1 MKRGKGK
8 HQRRLGEPTFDPLTK
23 SVPRRVQGPP
33 ELARPDPTT
42 ADFEDLLPARTVP
55 AASVGVEETEASR
68 RYLGLLRGAY
78 ETAQA
83 AALATAQ
90 LELQLADANAG
101 PDGELPDEFDADRF
115 LTTQR
120 KLLELR
126 VLKDFGEAFGLGTYL
141 ERIMATRIEAL
152 FGAHPVSV
160 TAGPDGKTSFY
171 GTDEAYLK
179 YRTKAGLKSSG

>member
-1 MKRGKGK
+1 MVKRSKRKKSSLLFNPLEKTVPKRVKG
-8 HQRRLGEPTFDPLTK
+8 PA
-23 SVPRRVQGPP
+23 
-33 ELARPDPTT
+33 ELAPKLDPTT
-42 ADFEDLLPARTVP
+42 ADLEDLLPIGAARLAPDVR
-55 AASVGVEETEASR
+55 VDETEASR
-68 RYLGLLRGAY
+68 RYLALLRASY

-90 LELQLADANAG
+90 LELQLADENAG
-101 PDGELPDEFDADRF
+101 PDGEMPDEFDADRF

-126 VLKDFGEAFGLGTYL
+126 VLRDFGEAFGLGTYL

-171 GTDEAYLK
+171 GSDEAYLK
-179 YRTKAGLKSSG
+179 YRTKSSLKQGT